1 MIDNPAGMWMEILI
15 AYHVCISEWV
25 NSWLCL
31 APYLCRSALPKNA
44 LLCAVFPKRER
55 CMCTEV
61 IRYSFLKWN
70 PCVPLASEFESGTKI
85 HFEISFFS
93 SLRLHL
99 DDVNSF
105 ELQVSKSLPEHIF
118 LMALVT
124 WSVFIFLFFLFFFSL
139 KRALKRKKK
148 MEASGKSY
156 WGQLP
161 FYNLRSLEKVWGG
174 WVGKKGCISERCRSH
189 ESVSEFWLKTARM
202 QCLW

>member
-31 APYLCRSALPKNA
+31 APYLCRSAVPKNA

-124 WSVFIFLFFLFFFSL
+124 WSVFIFLFFLFFFFPKEGFEKKEKNGSQ
-139 KRALKRKKK
+139 RKK
-148 MEASGKSY
+148 
-156 WGQLP
+156 L
-161 FYNLRSLEKVWGG
+161 LRSIAFL
-174 WVGKKGCISERCRSH
+174 
-189 ESVSEFWLKTARM
+189 
-202 QCLW
+202 